1 MRKDGLYRSKRGGKT
16 LIVHGHAKHFP
27 SISSGMAFDSAR
39 GREDDRE
46 DDDADGSIFGDAEED
61 RAFEAALGKAVR
73 DGMRSYARARDARR
87 RAADA
92 EIDHRTDFDPWDA
105 HNTGP
110 ARERSADDEILGQV
124 PDKSVMTLR
133 SRGADSAH
141 GFDSTGRGRS
151 RHDREVADSRTGSY
165 QSGRS
170 AGLLGE
176 LDGLLRGRA

>member
-1 MRKDGLYRSKRGGKT
+1 MSRPDGLYRSRRGGK
-16 LIVHGHAKHFP
+16 LLVIHGHAKHFP

-39 GREDDRE
+39 GRE

-73 DGMRSYARARDARR
+73 DGVRSYARARDARR

-92 EIDHRTDFDPWDA
+92 EVDHRADFDPDDA
-105 HNTGP
+105 EKY
-110 ARERSADDEILGQV
+110 ARARDEEILGQV
-124 PDKSVMTLR
+124 PDKSVMTLH
-133 SRGADSAH
+133 RGADSAH
-141 GFDSTGRGRS
+141 GFDATGRGRS

>member
-1 MRKDGLYRSKRGGKT
+1 MSRPDGLYRSNRGGKT

-27 SISSGMAFDSAR
+27 PLNGGMAFDSAR
-39 GREDDRE
+39 GREDD
-46 DDDADGSIFGDAEED
+46 DDIDDETSAD
-61 RAFEAALGKAVR
+61 EARDLEKRIGKAVSDAIR
-73 DGMRSYARARDARR
+73 KHITARDARR
-87 RAADA
+87 AKDA
-92 EIDHRTDFDPWDA
+92 EIDHRTDFDPED
-105 HNTGP
+105 P
-110 ARERSADDEILGQV
+110 EVYARARDEELLGQV

-170 AGLLGE
+170 AGVLGE

>member
-1 MRKDGLYRSKRGGKT
+1 MSRPDGLYRSKRGGKT

-27 SISSGMAFDSAR
+27 PISNGMAFDSAR
-39 GREDDRE
+39 GREDDDL
-46 DDDADGSIFGDAEED
+46 DDETSAD
-61 RAFEAALGKAVR
+61 EARDLEKRIGKAVSDAIRKHITAR
-73 DGMRSYARARDARR
+73 DARRAKDAEVDHRQDFDPEDPEVYARARD
-87 RAADA
+87 
-92 EIDHRTDFDPWDA
+92 E
-105 HNTGP
+105 
-110 ARERSADDEILGQV
+110 ELLGQV

-170 AGLLGE
+170 AGVLGE

>member
-27 SISSGMAFDSAR
+27 PISSGMAFDSAR
-39 GREDDRE
+39 GREDD
-46 DDDADGSIFGDAEED
+46 DDIDDETSADEARDLEE
-61 RAFEAALGKAVR
+61 RIGKAVSDAIRKHITAR
-73 DGMRSYARARDARR
+73 DARRAKDAEIDHHTDFDPEDPEVYARARD
-87 RAADA
+87 
-92 EIDHRTDFDPWDA
+92 E
-105 HNTGP
+105 
-110 ARERSADDEILGQV
+110 ELLGQV

-170 AGLLGE
+170 AGVLGE

>member
-1 MRKDGLYRSKRGGKT
+1 MSRPDGLYRSKRGGKT

-27 SISSGMAFDSAR
+27 PISNGMAFDSAR
-39 GREDDRE
+39 GREDDF
-46 DDDADGSIFGDAEED
+46 DDETSAD
-61 RAFEAALGKAVR
+61 EARDLEKRIGKAVSDAVR
-73 DGMRSYARARDARR
+73 EHLRARDARR
-87 RAADA
+87 RGDA
-92 EIDHRTDFDPWDA
+92 EIDHRKDFDPED
-105 HNTGP
+105 P
-110 ARERSADDEILGQV
+110 EVYARARDEEILGQV
-124 PDKSVMTLR
+124 PDKSVMTLH
-133 SRGADSAH
+133 RGADSAH